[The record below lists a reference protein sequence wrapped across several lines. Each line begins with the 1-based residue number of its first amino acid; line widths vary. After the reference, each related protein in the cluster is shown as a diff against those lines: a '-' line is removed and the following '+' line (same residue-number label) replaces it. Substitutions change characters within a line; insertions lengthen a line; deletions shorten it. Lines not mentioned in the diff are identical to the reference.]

1 MDEKGKKLEGKKN
14 TTHLKGKKKKKP
26 KTAQES
32 TVF

>member
-14 TTHLKGKKKKKP
+14 TTHLKGKKKKP

>member
-14 TTHLKGKKKKKP
+14 TTNLKVKKKKKP